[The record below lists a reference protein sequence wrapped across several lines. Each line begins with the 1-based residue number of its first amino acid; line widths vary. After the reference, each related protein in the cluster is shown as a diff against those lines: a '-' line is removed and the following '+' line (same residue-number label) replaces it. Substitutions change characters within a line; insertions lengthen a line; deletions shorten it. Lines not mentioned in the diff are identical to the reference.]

1 MAMLLQ
7 LTLAQMPSILLTEIW
22 HSFLATHTANV
33 QKFMDIIHINGIKAF
48 GYLGVLK
55 EENVLGQWFIV
66 DLQIAIDLSIAGKS
80 DALADTHSYVEI
92 VQETQRLIQTEKFKL
107 IERLAEAVADYALKS
122 DHRIQQITVKV
133 TKPTPPIPNFSGTVA
148 VEITR
153 P

>member
-1 MAMLLQ
+1 
-7 LTLAQMPSILLTEIW
+7 
-22 HSFLATHTANV
+22 
-33 QKFMDIIHINGIKAF
+33 MDIIHINGIKAF

-66 DLQIAIDLSIAGKS
+66 DLKISIDLSAAGKS
-80 DALADTHSYVEI
+80 DALEDTHSYVEI

-107 IERLAEAVADYALKS
+107 IESLADAVATHALKS
-122 DHRIQQITVKV
+122 DPRIEQINVKV

-153 P
+153 QQEPNAG